1 MNVNISIKTNQ
12 DNNISTVSSAIC
24 LHLCLLL
31 VSEEEGVSG
40 VFVACAQLTD
50 GQV

>member
-12 DNNISTVSSAIC
+12 DNNISTVSSVVC

-31 VSEEEGVSG
+31 VSEEGVSG
-40 VFVACAQLTD
+40 VFVACAQLAD